1 MGLFDKLK
9 SLVSDDKKDT
19 GTIEIIAP
27 LSGEIVNIEDVPDVV
42 FAEKIVGDGI
52 AIKPTGNKMVAPVDG
67 TIGKI
72 FETNHAFS
80 IESDSGVELF
90 VHFGIDTVE
99 LKGEGFKRIAEEG
112 QRVKVGDTVIEFDL
126 PLLEEKAK
134 STLTPVVISNMDEIK
149 ELIKLSGSVTVGETR
164 LSASRSNSCRSE
176 KWRPSAPFF
185 MLPPA
190 AAKSIHRSHAA
201 GCSASLPV
209 RATPNGAPHRLTP
222 SLSANH

>member
-9 SLVSDDKKDT
+9 KLVSDE
-19 GTIEIIAP
+19 GNAAGSIEIISP

-52 AIKPTGNKMVAPVDG
+52 AIKPTGNKIVAPVNG

-80 IESDSGVELF
+80 IESTDGIELF

-99 LKGEGFKRIAEEG
+99 LKGEGFTRIGSEG
-112 QRVKVGDTVIEFDL
+112 QEVKAGDTIIEFDL
-126 PLLEEKAK
+126 AFLEDKAK

-149 ELIKLSGSVTVGETR
+149 ELNKLSGAVTVGET
-164 LSASRSNSCRSE
+164 
-176 KWRPSAPFF
+176 
-185 MLPPA
+185 
-190 AAKSIHRSHAA
+190 
-201 GCSASLPV
+201 PV
-209 RATPNGAPHRLTP
+209 LRVTK
-222 SLSANH
+222 

>member
-1 MGLFDKLK
+1 MGLLDKLK
-9 SLVSDDKKDT
+9 SLVSDDKKNS
-19 GTIEIIAP
+19 GSIEIIAP

-52 AIKPTGNKMVAPVDG
+52 AIKPTGNKIVAPVNG

-80 IESDSGVELF
+80 IESDSGIELF

-112 QRVKVGDTVIEFDL
+112 QRVQRGDLVLEFDL
-126 PLLEEKAK
+126 AFLEERAK

-149 ELIKLSGSVTVGETR
+149 ELSKVTGSVVVGESVIMR
-164 LSASRSNSCRSE
+164 I
-176 KWRPSAPFF
+176 K
-185 MLPPA
+185 
-190 AAKSIHRSHAA
+190 K
-201 GCSASLPV
+201 
-209 RATPNGAPHRLTP
+209 
-222 SLSANH
+222 

>member
-9 SLVSDDKKDT
+9 KLVSDEGNT
-19 GTIEIIAP
+19 AGSIEIISP

-52 AIKPTGNKMVAPVDG
+52 AIKPTGNKIVAPVNG

-80 IESDSGVELF
+80 IESTDGIELF

-99 LKGEGFKRIAEEG
+99 LKGEGFTRIGSEG
-112 QRVKVGDTVIEFDL
+112 QEVKAGDTIIEFDL
-126 PLLEEKAK
+126 AFLEEKAK

-149 ELIKLSGSVTVGETR
+149 ELNKLSGAVTVGET
-164 LSASRSNSCRSE
+164 
-176 KWRPSAPFF
+176 
-185 MLPPA
+185 
-190 AAKSIHRSHAA
+190 
-201 GCSASLPV
+201 PV
-209 RATPNGAPHRLTP
+209 LRVTK
-222 SLSANH
+222 

>member
-42 FAEKIVGDGI
+42 FAEKI
-52 AIKPTGNKMVAPVDG
+52 APVDG

-149 ELIKLSGSVTVGETR
+149 ELIKLSGSVTVGET
-164 LSASRSNSCRSE
+164 
-176 KWRPSAPFF
+176 
-185 MLPPA
+185 
-190 AAKSIHRSHAA
+190 
-201 GCSASLPV
+201 PV
-209 RATPNGAPHRLTP
+209 IRIKK
-222 SLSANH
+222 